1 MIFFI
6 FYYFLFVLVRQMIT
20 KPAGSPD
27 VHELVLSKEDFERKS
42 KNNEDIY
49 KTKITHRKVHL
60 GIKKQKQDDANL
72 N

>member
-1 MIFFI
+1 
-6 FYYFLFVLVRQMIT
+6 MIT